1 MRPVRLPFHV
11 LKRSLCSVPSP
22 TAVIVRARPVHR
34 LPPPLVPSLRRSY
47 SVQSSDTEANGKT
60 TKVQEGQNEPLL
72 PDVEALS
79 VSPLML
85 EETSVETESLQ
96 ELAVLEQ
103 KLVDEA
109 ALPSLRV
116 EGTPRETQEGESF
129 LPEDW
134 KENMN
139 DLLEETRQRQ
149 AKRDKQRRLKKLK
162 STPATSSS
170 NIRALKKEAQTQVTD
185 VVVQRILGGALSD
198 GGDFLTLVAEAECV
212 QVS

>member
-1 MRPVRLPFHV
+1 MQPIRLPFHV

-34 LPPPLVPSLRRSY
+34 LPPPVVPSLRRSY
-47 SVQSSDTEANGKT
+47 SVQPSDTEPNGK
-60 TKVQEGQNEPLL
+60 KSKLQEGQKEPLL
-72 PDVEALS
+72 PDVDAHS

-85 EETSVETESLQ
+85 EETGIETESLQ

-116 EGTPRETQEGESF
+116 EGTPRETQEGEPF

-134 KENMN
+134 KEDMN
-139 DLLEETRQRQ
+139 DLLEESRQRQ

-162 STPATSSS
+162 PTPVTSSS
-170 NIRALKKEAQTQVTD
+170 NLQVLKKEAQTQVTD

-212 QVS
+212 QVP